1 MIAFA
6 PPKRSY
12 YWRQPRGR
20 RLFDLRLTGVALAL
34 CGASSPED
42 QTLIDTVLAQAGSDA
57 PEAGR
62 FAREFLKAK
71 GVQNVESVLD
81 AFARPL
87 AAE

>member
-1 MIAFA
+1 MLA
-6 PPKRSY
+6 

-34 CGASSPED
+34 CGASAPED
-42 QTLIDTVLAQAGSDA
+42 QTLIDDILAASG
-57 PEAGR
+57 EAG
-62 FAREFLKAK
+62 FAREFLTAK
-71 GVQNVESVLD
+71 GVHNVDAVFD